1 MRRRKGDRGSVR
13 RASPQG
19 EVLYTQIINHHV
31 IASAARR
38 PSAIVN
44 RKSSIINPP
53 GFTLIELLVV
63 IAVIALLMAI
73 LLPALQAVR
82 KQAQGTACQA
92 NLRQWSLVLSM
103 YTNEHDG
110 RFFRPRGFIWV
121 RARSA
126 WPYALRRYG
135 ADSNDLLLCP
145 AASRH
150 EVRPDADAVNPL
162 GPFGS
167 LGSTSTAWK
176 MFTQYPQVTFSGSY
190 GFNDAISDFYAE
202 EFRPTGMRPPGLRYG
217 TRAERPYLL
226 DCIFTEARA
235 DTFLR
240 FDEPPKYEDEVEVGP
255 FGDMRY
261 FCINRHSGHVNG
273 LFLDSSVRKI
283 GLKELWTLKW
293 SSISRMDGR
302 WTRAGGVQPE
312 DWPQWM
318 RRFKNY

>member
-1 MRRRKGDRGSVR
+1 MGRRKGDRGGGQ
-13 RASPQG
+13 RASPESG
-19 EVLYTQIINHHV
+19 ILRLPIIHHHV

-44 RKSSIINPP
+44 RKSSIINPQ

-226 DCIFTEARA
+226 DCISKEARA
-235 DTFLR
+235 HTF
-240 FDEPPKYEDEVEVGP
+240 DDPPKYEDEVGRLP
-255 FGDMRY
+255 DMRY

-318 RRFKNY
+318 RKFKDY

>member
-110 RFFRPRGFIWV
+110 RFFRPRRFATS
-121 RARSA
+121 ARSA
-126 WPYALRRYG
+126 WPYRLRRYG

-150 EVRPDADAVNPL
+150 EVRPEPDAANPIR
-162 GPFGS
+162 S

-176 MFTQYPQVTFSGSY
+176 IFVWNPQVTFSGSY
-190 GFNDAISDFYAE
+190 GFNYGIRDFYEE
-202 EFRPTGMRPPGLRYG
+202 EFRPTRIRFPGRRYG

-235 DTFLR
+235 DPGLM

-273 LFLDSSVRKI
+273 MFLDASVRKI

-293 SSISRMDGR
+293 NRDFDTAGR

-312 DWPQWM
+312 DWPRWM
-318 RRFKNY
+318 RRFKDY